1 MLNLKYISIKK
12 RIAMDCFKARL
23 IALGF
28 LAFCTNVF
36 AQSLVFRYTTR
47 QVYTVNTAI
56 PPLTPTNTGGQITN
70 PGYGHVSTFAGTT
83 TAGAPNGTGNA
94 AGFNSPQ
101 SIAIDG
107 AGNFYVA
114 DF

>member
-1 MLNLKYISIKK
+1 MLNLKYISIQK
-12 RIAMDCFKARL
+12 RIAIGYLQATL

-28 LAFCTNVF
+28 LTFCTNAF
-36 AQSLVFRYTTR
+36 AQAPVISYATP

-56 PPLTPTNTGGQITN
+56 SPLMPTNTGGQITTT
-70 PGYGHVSTFAGTT
+70 GYGQVSTFAGTT
-83 TAGAPNGTGNA
+83 TAGAANGTGNA

-107 AGNFYVA
+107 AGNF
-114 DF
+114 